1 MKLTYEQKLKG
12 YNEWKTGLKSPGIIA
27 RELSVKRLSV
37 IYFLRL
43 ADKHGVEVLKH
54 GKNKYYSPEEKLRII
69 NRVLID
75 NESILS
81 VSVDEGL
88 SSSGLL
94 NSWINSYIKIVFCRE
109 DLINALFMLFMA
121 HHFSVSHSFW
131 RI

>member
-12 YNEWKTGLKSPGIIA
+12 CNEWKTGLKSPGIIA

-81 VSVDEGL
+81 VAVDEGL

-94 NSWINSYIKIVFCRE
+94 NSWINTYIKKQ
-109 DLINALFMLFMA
+109 L
-121 HHFSVSHSFW
+121 
-131 RI
+131 

>member
-1 MKLTYEQKLKG
+1 MI
-12 YNEWKTGLKSPGIIA
+12 N
-27 RELSVKRLSV
+27 
-37 IYFLRL
+37 FLRL

-75 NESILS
+75 NEFILS

-94 NSWINSYIKIVFCRE
+94 NSWINSYIKNNYNVIEKSR
-109 DLINALFMLFMA
+109 N
-121 HHFSVSHSFW
+121 
-131 RI
+131 RIGNCVMENEE

>member
-54 GKNKYYSPEEKLRII
+54 GKNKYYSPEELSPSSTETLKIDSLSISTRLII
-69 NRVLID
+69 LNF
-75 NESILS
+75 
-81 VSVDEGL
+81 
-88 SSSGLL
+88 SSGHHHRDRR
-94 NSWINSYIKIVFCRE
+94 CRT
-109 DLINALFMLFMA
+109 L
-121 HHFSVSHSFW
+121 
-131 RI
+131 